1 MSENN
6 GITTALEALK
16 KLQDKANGKNT
27 QEVFPA
33 PKPIEVKKAAV
44 LDKSSFWKLFKKYAG
59 EGYIIDKRNEDVIFT
74 VFRYF
79 LQDPEF
85 FKGETVMNDE
95 PSLNKGLLIFGD
107 YGVGKSLLFEILHN
121 MGRELISQGN
131 SSMWFRMVSAN
142 ELVQKYMSES
152 TNKESTFRI
161 ENYHTGKLYID
172 DLGFEEKAFG
182 RTELLGEVLFER
194 HRRKARTFMTT
205 NLDTVQIAQRYG
217 DRIADRL
224 PEMFN
229 IISWNGESFRSN
241 K

>member
-1 MSENN
+1 MTKKM
-6 GITTALEALK
+6 GISTAAEALK
-16 KLQDKANGKNT
+16 KLQDKANGRNT

-33 PKPIEVKKAAV
+33 SKPIEKKKAAV

-59 EGYIIDKRNEDVIFT
+59 AGYILDNRNQDVIFT

-79 LQDPEF
+79 LQDPDF
-85 FKGETVMNDE
+85 NQAGIIKSE
-95 PSLNKGLLIFGD
+95 PDLNKGLLIFGD
-107 YGVGKSLLFEILHN
+107 YGIGKSYLFDILHK
-121 MGRELISQGN
+121 MGKELISQGN
-131 SSMWFRMVSAN
+131 SLMWFRMVSAG
-142 ELVQKYMSES
+142 ELVERYMSES

-161 ENYHTGKLYID
+161 ENFHKGKLYID

-194 HRRKARTFMTT
+194 HRKNSRTFLTT
-205 NLDTVQIAQRYG
+205 NLNPTQIGQRYG
-217 DRIADRL
+217 ARIEDRL

-229 IISWNGESFRSN
+229 IIKWEGQSFR